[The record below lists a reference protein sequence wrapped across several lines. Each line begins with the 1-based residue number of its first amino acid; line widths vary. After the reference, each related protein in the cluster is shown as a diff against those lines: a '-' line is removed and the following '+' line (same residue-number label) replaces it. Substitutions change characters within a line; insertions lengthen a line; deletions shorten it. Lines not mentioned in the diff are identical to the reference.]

1 MIYTRNK
8 TLKINMKYYTITFKK
23 IVQTSVLLLFIMYAN
38 DSFSQT
44 KEKGPWWPHKL
55 WGSEDMAGGSN
66 WITPE
71 KILEA
76 LALVEEGKVYE
87 MGQVYESGMPL
98 YGKRTYEMRSPGTPG
113 GGPVGKNDLVYNKEI
128 LITEI
133 GQVGTQ
139 FDGPGHVGTRVKFED
154 GTDNDVYYN
163 GITGDEMYSPYGL
176 KKLGVENVKPIITK
190 GILIDI
196 AGYKN
201 VEVLD
206 HSYEV
211 TLEDVKGALKKQNI
225 NVETIKNGDALF
237 FRYGWSKWW
246 SQPEKYNTNPPGIGL
261 EVAKWVVSMNAC
273 MVGSDQYSTEVE
285 PNPNPDLLSPVHQV
299 LLTENG
305 IFNLENLQFNALVAD
320 KEYEFLFIFTPIP
333 FKGATGSPG
342 RPIAIK

>member
-113 GGPVGKNDLVYNKEI
+113 GGPVGKNDLVYN
-128 LITEI
+128 
-133 GQVGTQ
+133 
-139 FDGPGHVGTRVKFED
+139 
-154 GTDNDVYYN
+154 
-163 GITGDEMYSPYGL
+163 PYGL